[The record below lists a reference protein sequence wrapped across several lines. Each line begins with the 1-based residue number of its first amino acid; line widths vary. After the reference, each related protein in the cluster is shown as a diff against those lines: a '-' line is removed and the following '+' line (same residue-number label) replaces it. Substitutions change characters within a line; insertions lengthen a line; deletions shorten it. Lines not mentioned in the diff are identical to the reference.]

1 MNPMQRGKPSINM
14 FNRPYLQF
22 AVDAESIE
30 EFVTVIE
37 TVYPHFDILEIGTPL
52 IIAEGLRAVEIFKTR
67 WPDKICLADTKIMDA
82 GGKEAG
88 IAFDKGADIVTVLGC
103 ADDVTIAEVVKT
115 ARKYNKRVMVDLI
128 NCRNLSCRVKQLK
141 TLDVDILCVHAATD
155 SKKDIPGL
163 FSELKAVRKL
173 VKCPLAIAGGISE
186 NTILDA
192 VSAGASIVIVGS
204 AISRAEHTAET
215 ASFMMKVLQEAKV
228 PVVTGA
234 GTPVLTPG
242 EIINS
247 LIEEIGLCINRI
259 DINAVLSLLD
269 EIDNADNVFVAAMG
283 RSGISIKG
291 FAMRLMHMGLK
302 VHVVGDATAPA
313 ISPGDLLL
321 IGSGSGSTDSLVT
334 MAMKA
339 KSLKTRI
346 ALITIDSDS
355 PVGKIADTVVSIPA
369 PSPKVK
375 KYIDVVES
383 MQPMGSLFEQSL
395 SILLDAVVIMLMQRH
410 KLNANDMFR
419 RHANLE

>member
-1 MNPMQRGKPSINM
+1 MNPMQNGKPSINM

-30 EFVTVIE
+30 EFVSVIE
-37 TVYPHFDILEIGTPL
+37 TVYFHFDILEIGTPL

-82 GGKEAG
+82 GSKEAD
-88 IAFDKGADIVTVLGC
+88 IAFNKGADIVTVLGC
-103 ADDVTIAEVVKT
+103 ADDVTIVEVVKT
-115 ARKYNKRVMVDLI
+115 ARKYNKRVMVDLM
-128 NCRNLSCRVKQLK
+128 NCRNLSYRVKQLK

-163 FSELKAVRKL
+163 FNELKAVRKL

-192 VSAGASIVIVGS
+192 VSAGASIVIVGG
-204 AISRAEHTAET
+204 AISRAEHPAET

-234 GTPVLTPG
+234 GTPVLTLG

-259 DINAVLSLLD
+259 DINAVLSPD

-302 VHVVGDATAPA
+302 VHVVGDATTPA

-334 MAMKA
+334 MAMKT
-339 KSLKTRI
+339 KSLNMRI

-355 PVGKIADTVVSIPA
+355 PIGKIADIVVSIPA
-369 PSPKVK
+369 PSPKLK

-395 SILLDAVVIMLMQRH
+395 SILLDAVIIMLMQRH
-410 KLNANDMFR
+410 KLNANDMFM